1 MGAHSIIAERP
12 EVNVSRRKEDEIVK
26 KIRKLRWIG
35 AYDEAMDMERK
46 LFDLVSAEVVRSGPI
61 ETD

>member
-1 MGAHSIIAERP
+1 MGAHSQIAERP
-12 EVNVSRRKEDEIVK
+12 EVSAPRRKEDEFVK

-35 AYDEAMDMERK
+35 MNEEALRMEFK
-46 LFDLVSAEVVRSGPI
+46 LSEFVSAEVVRSGPI